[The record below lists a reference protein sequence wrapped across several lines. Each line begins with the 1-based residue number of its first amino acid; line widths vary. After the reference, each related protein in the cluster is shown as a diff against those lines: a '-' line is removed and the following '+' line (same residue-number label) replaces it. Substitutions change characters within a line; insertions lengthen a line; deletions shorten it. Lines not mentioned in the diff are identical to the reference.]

1 MKVYNIDILSDID
14 LEMTPLTE
22 DQEGNLHGGFVVIIG
37 SASPLDTNNGC
48 SNSSCTNNG
57 CHNTN
62 CSGCSVP
69 SINTDC
75 TNNGCENVGCKNNE
89 CPTGSSKPT
98 STDGNG
104 FTSSIMGLLI

>member
-1 MKVYNIDILSDID
+1 MNYIKIDLLSDID
-14 LEMTPLTE
+14 LEMNPLTE
-22 DQEGNLHGGFVVIIG
+22 DQEGNLHGGFVGIIG

-48 SNSSCTNNG
+48 SNTVCSNNK

-62 CSGCSVP
+62 CSGCSLP
-69 SINTDC
+69 PINTIC
-75 TNNGCENVGCKNNE
+75 TNDGCKNVGCTNNE
-89 CPTGSSKPT
+89 CPTATSKPT